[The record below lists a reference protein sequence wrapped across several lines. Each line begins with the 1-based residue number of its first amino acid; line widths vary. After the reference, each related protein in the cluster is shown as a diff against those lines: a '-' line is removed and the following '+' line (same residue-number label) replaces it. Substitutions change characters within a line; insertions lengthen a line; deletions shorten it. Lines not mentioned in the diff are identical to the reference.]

1 MYFEDKSNTIIH
13 ITSLTA
19 KPVRHEACRY
29 NHYTP
34 VSNGQTPKV
43 NIADLDSTIQW
54 SGVLRRRIHADEH
67 FAQWLSEASHE
78 PVDSTRID
86 QWFVELASE
95 QPATAQLNVRDCRR
109 VLRQLRERVFYTVM
123 VRDIAQKATLAEVTE
138 AMTMLADLAVSQA
151 YRAVVG
157 VLVETHGT
165 PREAETG
172 RPQEMIVV
180 GMGKLGGCEL
190 NVSSDI
196 DLVMLYGDEGQTD
209 GPRPISHHE
218 FYGKLTRQMMPIISE
233 LDEHGQVFRTDL
245 RLRPDGDGGP
255 LAWSLDAFEQYL
267 FTQGREWERYA
278 WLKGRVMPTQAWP
291 DSDSDL
297 TIQHV
302 ESMRLPF
309 VYRKYFDFDALAALR
324 DLRQRIRQDWQRR
337 ASARNGLDTERNIKL
352 GDGGIREIEFVVQ
365 LTQLIRGGKM
375 PALQQRNLLCALQAQ
390 QRARLVPDDVA
401 ADLEVAYVFLRR
413 LEHLLQYRED
423 AQTHL
428 LPEDPDLRLALAAA
442 MGLSADDFERTLAD
456 HRQRV
461 AAVFRDAF
469 RLAGLAQP
477 ESPAHSGQES
487 DNRAADSSDPAT
499 KLDGTFDPNQT
510 SIDTLLTSF
519 GDDAQS
525 LNKNIELFLDGHR
538 IRSLTTQSRDRIDE
552 LLPLVLQA
560 ALATETP
567 KTTTLR
573 LLDLIETIAQRSA
586 YLALL
591 VEFPQTLIRVAGLM
605 AASPWAAQYVIQ
617 HPVVLDS
624 LIDWRTLMEPIDF
637 ERVKANLNADMGACL
652 LADGEPD
659 VEQQM
664 NLMRDLQRQ
673 VSFQLLAQ
681 DIAGVLSVE
690 ALADQLSAL
699 ADLLLEQT
707 LHWVWPLVL
716 RCPVDEAPPP
726 KFAIIAYGK
735 LGGKE
740 LGYSSDLDLVFLFD
754 DPDEN
759 AAEHYAKLARRLASW
774 LSTMTS
780 SGRLYEVDLRLRP
793 DGDAGLL
800 AVSVEAFE
808 QYQKQQAWAWEHQA
822 ITRARFVVGDAQVG
836 AKFERIREE
845 VLTRPRDH
853 ESLARDVRAMRRK
866 ISEGHPNK
874 TPLFDLKH
882 DAGGMVDLEFVTQYL
897 VLRYAAQ
904 EPALIPNLGNIA
916 LLGITERLGLISS
929 TVSTNAIAA
938 YRTLRKK
945 QHALR
950 LQGAERARVSP
961 DEMVQTRQAVRA
973 LWEAVLDGDG

>member
-1 MYFEDKSNTIIH
+1 MEMEKKTI
-13 ITSLTA
+13 
-19 KPVRHEACRY
+19 
-29 NHYTP
+29 
-34 VSNGQTPKV
+34 
-43 NIADLDSTIQW
+43 DSAIDW
-54 SGVLRRRIHADEH
+54 SGALRRRVLADEA
-67 FAQWLSEASHE
+67 FAQWLEEASQA
-78 PVDSTRID
+78 PVDSARIHH
-86 QWFVELASE
+86 WFFELTTQTPDE
-95 QPATAQLNVRDCRR
+95 ATLTTNDCRR
-109 VLRQLRERVFYTVM
+109 SLRQLRERVFYTVM
-123 VRDIAQKATLAEVTE
+123 VRDIAQQATLAEVTG
-138 AMTMLADLAVSQA
+138 AMTDLADLAVSQA
-151 YRAVVG
+151 YRSVISE
-157 VLVETHGT
+157 LVATHGV
-165 PREAETG
+165 PREAESG
-172 RPQEMIVV
+172 RPQEMIVI

-196 DLVMLYGDEGQTD
+196 DLVMLYGEEGQTD
-209 GPRPISHHE
+209 GPRSISHHE

-233 LDEHGQVFRTDL
+233 LDQNGQVFRTDL
-245 RLRPDGDGGP
+245 RLRPDGDSGP

-278 WLKGRVMPTQAWP
+278 WLKGRVIPTQAWA
-291 DSDSDL
+291 DSDSCL

-309 VYRKYFDFDALAALR
+309 VYRKYFDFDTLAALR
-324 DLRQRIRQDWQRR
+324 DLRERIRQDWQRR

-375 PALQQRNLLCALQAQ
+375 PALQQRGLLSALEAQ
-390 QRARLVPDDVA
+390 QRAGLVPDTVA
-401 ADLEVAYVFLRR
+401 QELESAYLFLRR

-423 AQTHL
+423 AQTHM
-428 LPEDPDLRLALAAA
+428 LPDDPDLRVALANA
-442 MGLSADDFERTLAD
+442 MGLAPNDFEATLTD
-456 HRQRV
+456 HRKRV

-469 RLAGLAQP
+469 RLAGLTQAVTP
-477 ESPAHSGQES
+477 ELESSETTPEPADQ
-487 DNRAADSSDPAT
+487 SDPAAL
-499 KLDGTFDPNQT
+499 LDVTFDPAQT
-510 SIDTLLTSF
+510 SITTMLEAFEQHAD
-519 GDDAQS
+519 
-525 LNKNIELFLDGHR
+525 ELAKRIDVFLDGHR
-538 IRSLTTQSRDRIDE
+538 IRGLSTQGRNRIDE
-552 LLPLVLQA
+552 LLPLLLQA
-560 ALATETP
+560 ALATESP
-567 KTTTLR
+567 KTTALR

-591 VEFPQTLIRVAGLM
+591 VEFPQTLARVAGLM

-624 LIDWRTLMEPIDF
+624 LIDWRTLMEPIDLD
-637 ERVKANLNADMGACL
+637 RVRANLSADLGAFL

-673 VSFQLLAQ
+673 ISFQLLAQ

-754 DPDEN
+754 DPDES
-759 AAEHYAKLARRLASW
+759 AAERYAKLARRLTSW

-800 AVSVEAFE
+800 AVSIEAFE
-808 QYQKQQAWAWEHQA
+808 QYQKQHAWAWEHQA
-822 ITRARFVVGDAQVG
+822 ITRARFVAGDAQVG
-836 AKFERIREE
+836 AAFERIRQD
-845 VLTRPRDH
+845 VLTISRDP
-853 ESLARDVRAMRRK
+853 ERLARDVRAMRRK
-866 ISEGHPNK
+866 IGQGHPNK

-897 VLRYAAQ
+897 VLRYAVQ
-904 EPALIPNLGNIA
+904 EPSLIPNLGNIA
-916 LLGITERLGLISS
+916 LLGITAKLGLIPAQIS
-929 TVSTNAIAA
+929 TDAIAA
-938 YRTLRKK
+938 YRSLRKR

-950 LQGAERARVSP
+950 LQGAERARVP
-961 DEMVQTRQAVRA
+961 PHEMTQTRQAVRA
-973 LWEAVLDGDG
+973 LWDFVLGSDD

>member
-1 MYFEDKSNTIIH
+1 MSKAN
-13 ITSLTA
+13 
-19 KPVRHEACRY
+19 
-29 NHYTP
+29 
-34 VSNGQTPKV
+34 
-43 NIADLDSTIQW
+43 LDSTLLW
-54 SGVLRRRIHADEH
+54 SGALRRRVHADES
-67 FAQWLSEASHE
+67 FALWLH
-78 PVDSTRID
+78 T
-86 QWFVELASE
+86 ASE
-95 QPATAQLNVRDCRR
+95 QPVDSARIDHWFVEMAGDEPATTHLSVSDCRR

-123 VRDIAQKATLAEVTE
+123 VRDISQKADLAEVTE
-138 AMTMLADLAVSQA
+138 AMTALADLAVSQA
-151 YRAVVG
+151 YRSVVDA
-157 VLVETHGT
+157 LVDIHGT
-165 PREAETG
+165 PRESETG

-196 DLVMLYGDEGQTD
+196 DLVMLYGEEGQTD

-218 FYGKLTRQMMPIISE
+218 FYGKLTRHMMPIISE
-233 LDEHGQVFRTDL
+233 LDQHGQVFRTDL

-278 WLKGRVMPTQAWP
+278 WLKGRVIPTKAWP
-291 DSDSDL
+291 DSESEL
-297 TIQHV
+297 TIQQV

-375 PALQQRNLLCALQAQ
+375 PTLQQRNLLCALQVQ
-390 QRARLVPDDVA
+390 QRAGLVPDTVA
-401 ADLEVAYVFLRR
+401 QDLEAAYLFLRR

-428 LPEDPDLRLALAAA
+428 LPEDASLRLALAAA
-442 MGLSADDFERTLAD
+442 MGLPADEFEKTMAD

-469 RLAGLAQP
+469 RLAGLAQA
-477 ESPAHSGQES
+477 ESPEPDAHKADTS
-487 DNRAADSSDPAT
+487 AADPSDPAT

-510 SIDTLLTSF
+510 NIDTILTSF
-519 GDDAQS
+519 GDEAQA
-525 LNKNIELFLDGHR
+525 LHKNIDVFLDGHR
-538 IRSLTTQSRDRIDE
+538 IRSLSTQSRHRIDE
-552 LLPLVLQA
+552 LLPLLLQA

-637 ERVKANLNADMGACL
+637 DRVKAHLNADMGACL

-659 VEQQM
+659 IEQQM

-673 VSFQLLAQ
+673 ISFQLLAQ
-681 DIAGVLSVE
+681 DIAGVLSIE

-699 ADLLLEQT
+699 ADMILDQT
-707 LHWVWPLVL
+707 LSWVWPLVL
-716 RCPVDEAPPP
+716 HCPADKAPPP

-735 LGGKE
+735 HGGKE

-800 AVSVEAFE
+800 AVSIEAFE
-808 QYQKQQAWAWEHQA
+808 QYQKQHAWAWEHQA
-822 ITRARFVVGDAQVG
+822 ITRARFVVGDPQVG
-836 AKFERIREE
+836 AAFEKIREE
-845 VLTRPRDH
+845 VLTRPRDPETLAH
-853 ESLARDVRAMRRK
+853 EVRAMRRK

-916 LLGITERLGLISS
+916 LLGITEKLGLISTS
-929 TVSTNAIAA
+929 VATNAIAA
-938 YRTLRKK
+938 YRSLRKK

-950 LQGAERARVSP
+950 LQGAERARISP
-961 DEMVQTRQAVRA
+961 QEMAQTRQAVRA
-973 LWEAVLDGDG
+973 LWESVLDGDR

>member
-1 MYFEDKSNTIIH
+1 MEKT
-13 ITSLTA
+13 T
-19 KPVRHEACRY
+19 
-29 NHYTP
+29 
-34 VSNGQTPKV
+34 
-43 NIADLDSTIQW
+43 LDSAIQW
-54 SGVLRRRIHADEH
+54 SGALRRRVHADES
-67 FAQWLSEASHE
+67 FAQWLDKASQQ
-78 PVDSTRID
+78 PVETARIHH
-86 QWFVELASE
+86 WFFELAE
-95 QPATAQLNVRDCRR
+95 QTPDLANLTVATCRR
-109 VLRQLRERVFYTVM
+109 ALRQLRERVFYTVM
-123 VRDIAQKATLAEVTE
+123 VRDIAQQASLAEVTC
-138 AMTMLADLAVSQA
+138 AMTDLADLAVSQA
-151 YRAVVG
+151 YRSVVHE
-157 VLVETHGT
+157 LIKTHGT
-165 PREAETG
+165 PREADSG
-172 RPQEMIVV
+172 RPQEMIVI

-196 DLVMLYGDEGQTD
+196 DLVMLYGEEGQTD
-209 GPRPISHHE
+209 GPRSISHHE

-233 LDEHGQVFRTDL
+233 LDQHGQVFRTDL
-245 RLRPDGDGGP
+245 RLRPDGDSGP

-278 WLKGRVMPTQAWP
+278 WLKGRVIPTQAWA
-291 DSDSDL
+291 DSDSCL

-324 DLRQRIRQDWQRR
+324 DLRERIRQDWQRR

-375 PALQQRNLLCALQAQ
+375 PALQQRGLLSALQAQ
-390 QRARLVPDDVA
+390 QRAGLVPDA
-401 ADLEVAYVFLRR
+401 IAEDLRNAYLFLRR

-423 AQTHL
+423 AQTHM
-428 LPEDPDLRLALAAA
+428 LPLDPDLRVALATA
-442 MGLSADDFERTLAD
+442 MGQCSDEFEATLTD
-456 HRQRV
+456 HRKRV
-461 AAVFRDAF
+461 AVVFRDAF
-469 RLAGLAQP
+469 RLAGLSQAITPEQKSTDAQP
-477 ESPAHSGQES
+477 APAAQ
-487 DNRAADSSDPAT
+487 SDPAAL
-499 KLDGTFDPNQT
+499 LDVAYDPTQT
-510 SIDTLLTSF
+510 SIATMLEAFDPHA
-519 GDDAQS
+519 D
-525 LNKNIELFLDGHR
+525 ELAKRIDVFLDGHR
-538 IRSLTTQSRDRIDE
+538 IRGLSTQSRNRIDE

-560 ALATETP
+560 ALATDSP
-567 KTTTLR
+567 KTTALR

-591 VEFPQTLIRVAGLM
+591 VEFPQTLARVAGLM

-637 ERVKANLNADMGACL
+637 ERVRANLIADLGAFL

-707 LHWVWPLVL
+707 LRWVWPLVL
-716 RCPVDEAPPP
+716 HCPVAEAPPP

-759 AAEHYAKLARRLASW
+759 AAERYAKLARRLTSW
-774 LSTMTS
+774 LSIMTS

-800 AVSVEAFE
+800 AVSIEAFE
-808 QYQKQQAWAWEHQA
+808 QYQKQHAWAWEHQA
-822 ITRARFVVGDAQVG
+822 ITRARFVVGDNRVG
-836 AKFERIREE
+836 AAFERIRQE
-845 VLTRPRDH
+845 VLILPRDP
-853 ESLARDVRAMRRK
+853 EKLGREVRAMRRK
-866 ISEGHPNK
+866 IGDGHPNK

-916 LLGITERLGLISS
+916 LLGITSTLGLVPASVA
-929 TVSTNAIAA
+929 TEAITA
-938 YRTLRKK
+938 YRSLRKK

-961 DEMVQTRQAVRA
+961 QEMTRTRQAVRA
-973 LWEAVLDGDG
+973 LWDSVLGNQS